1 MNTTA
6 DPQIEKLLIVQDR
19 DITLQK
25 IEQELT
31 RIPAERAR
39 IEAQILAEQDNIEAA
54 SQSLKEK
61 EVQRNELDHE
71 VQAKETHVARFKNQQ
86 LEVKKN
92 DEYRALTLQ
101 IEQAEADI
109 ARLEEREIGLMLE
122 IDEAKAAFE
131 KEKQL
136 IEARIAD
143 AHRQIQLLGEREQHM
158 KDSIEAAKAALEQS
172 YQGIE
177 PSYLEHYQRVKQL
190 TRRAPYIVPIVEHK
204 CGGCHLRVSNEIS
217 RSVLNAGEPHFCD
230 QCARMVY
237 A

>member
-1 MNTTA
+1 MA

-19 DITLQK
+19 DIALQK

-31 RIPAERAR
+31 RMPAERAR
-39 IEAQILAEQDNIEAA
+39 IEAQIQAEQDNIEVA

-71 VQAKETHVARFKNQQ
+71 VQAKETNVARFKNQQ

-101 IEQAEADI
+101 IEQTEADI
-109 ARLEEREIGLMLE
+109 AQLEEREIGLMLE

-131 KEKQL
+131 KEKQV
-136 IEARIAD
+136 IEARITD
-143 AHRQIQLLGEREQHM
+143 ARRQIQLLRDREQNLQ
-158 KDSIEAAKAALEQS
+158 DSIEAATSALAQS
-172 YQGIE
+172 FHGIE

-190 TRRAPYIVPIVEHK
+190 TRRAPYVVPIVEHK
-204 CGGCHLRVSNEIS
+204 CGGCHLRVSNEVS
-217 RSVLNAGEPHFCD
+217 RDAMNAGEPHFCD